1 MYEEKEKTKPL
12 RPIHLFQ
19 CFLWQV
25 GEGEDEEIDK
35 ERERERDVEGE
46 RERERGETDRFTRD
60 LGHEPSH
67 SGL

>member
-35 ERERERDVEGE
+35 EREREM
-46 RERERGETDRFTRD
+46 
-60 LGHEPSH
+60 
-67 SGL
+67 